1 MSSLSELY
9 QNVILEHNRSPR
21 NYRVMDDA
29 DRKADG
35 HNPLCGDQ
43 LTVWVRMDG
52 DVIGDVSF
60 RGAGCAISK
69 ASASLMTG
77 AVKGKSREEAE
88 KLFER
93 FHQLVTG
100 TLPPGQSETLGKLAV
115 FSGVSQFPI
124 RVKCASLSWH
134 TLKAALE
141 GRAVG
146 RSGGQAV
153 GRLDGTVGESERPKD
168 GATGPT
174 A

>member
-21 NYRVMDDA
+21 NYRAMEDA
-29 DRKADG
+29 DRKAEG
-35 HNPLCGDQ
+35 HNPMCGDQ

-69 ASASLMTG
+69 ASASLMTA
-77 AVKGKSREEAE
+77 AVKGKTRDQAEA
-88 KLFER
+88 LFER
-93 FHQLVTG
+93 FHRLVTG
-100 TLPPGQSETLGKLAV
+100 TLPAGESETLGKLAV
-115 FSGVSQFPI
+115 FSGVSEFPV

-141 GRAVG
+141 GQTDGRTVG
-146 RSGGQAV
+146 RSDDQLAG
-153 GRLDGTVGESERPKD
+153 
-168 GATGPT
+168 
-174 A
+174 